1 MYYNLT
7 GFVMKKFDELFR
19 SFRSEWQKGPEILFY
34 SGLILFLAHT
44 QMLDINW
51 TNEFVCNIGAA
62 LLDLAGIIGL
72 LYAALVL
79 VLWKKNI
86 PTYLLTVA
94 AAVLFLLWWPGQ
106 RYYVRLT
113 TVEILLI
120 LMADTKKYRNI
131 LKCYFCIYLTGLIAA
146 LSGLALH
153 FTEGFIKA
161 EDYGTGHSCGYT
173 YPNIMAFYLFL
184 ILMLAWYLWL
194 RNKNAITLFMFWL
207 AAVPVWTYIK
217 CRTVAVLM
225 VFFPLLVIAC
235 GLFEKDQK
243 RVSAMLEN
251 KVWNVCMVAA
261 PFLYFA
267 LSLILTRFME
277 PLTAAFEK
285 TPLWNMASRF
295 VQGGI
300 ALSYYGVTLLGHTI
314 DASGAVKMELA
325 GYVEPLLYLDNAYIS
340 ELVYRGLIG
349 VLLELVF
356 LSAINRKCIRTK
368 NLALLHIA
376 NVMLLV
382 GLMEHYTMFPAYNFT
397 LIYLLAGPAIYNQQE
412 MTS

>member
-1 MYYNLT
+1 
-7 GFVMKKFDELFR
+7 
-19 SFRSEWQKGPEILFY
+19 
-34 SGLILFLAHT
+34 
-44 QMLDINW
+44 ML
-51 TNEFVCNIGAA
+51 
-62 LLDLAGIIGL
+62 
-72 LYAALVL
+72 
-79 VLWKKNI
+79 K
-86 PTYLLTVA
+86 
-94 AAVLFLLWWPGQ
+94 
-106 RYYVRLT
+106 
-113 TVEILLI
+113 
-120 LMADTKKYRNI
+120 
-131 LKCYFCIYLTGLIAA
+131 
-146 LSGLALH
+146 
-153 FTEGFIKA
+153 
-161 EDYGTGHSCGYT
+161 
-173 YPNIMAFYLFL
+173 
-184 ILMLAWYLWL
+184 
-194 RNKNAITLFMFWL
+194 
-207 AAVPVWTYIK
+207 
-217 CRTVAVLM
+217 
-225 VFFPLLVIAC
+225 
-235 GLFEKDQK
+235 
-243 RVSAMLEN
+243 N

-397 LIYLLAGPAIYNQQE
+397 LIYLLARPAIYNQQE